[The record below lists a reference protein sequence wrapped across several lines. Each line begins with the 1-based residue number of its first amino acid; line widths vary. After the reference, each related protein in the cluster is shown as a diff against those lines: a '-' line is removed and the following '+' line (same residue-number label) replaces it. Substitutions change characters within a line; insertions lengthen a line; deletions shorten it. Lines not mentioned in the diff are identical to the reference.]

1 MSKIVNRNYAVVTTK
16 INQNKNITN
25 HSIDKNIGETSKK
38 RQKKYNDRKKKILI
52 VKIEFEKKRKIMQN

>member
-38 RQKKYNDRKKKILI
+38 RQKKHND
-52 VKIEFEKKRKIMQN
+52 